1 MKAKLPFLTT
11 LRLALQGKAVTKA
24 MTVFLCAFSF
34 ALFALASTGYTYSKK
49 DYYTRALMHYSG
61 ENGATSFVNRSDDRI
76 GQDTIDRFER
86 ETGWD
91 FAYSYLWQGTD
102 DRFGAELRNFAYD
115 YVHDADEGRSPEQGD
130 EKPATV
136 DGSMSP
142 FVVSSSLGEAF
153 GFEVLAGRY
162 PENVYEI
169 AVSKIIFEDFRRN
182 GYADNSAN
190 YIFLKDGHLED
201 GTPYYD
207 PETGECNV
215 ELPTGLPGPDLP
227 ENYTGYAY
235 VRGGNRSE
243 RVDIRAYEDLLGK
256 EIVLWGNVEQGK
268 LDESGIYTAKIVGV
282 IDPSAAEALPQDSPI
297 FSPAWRETFF
307 AGHDNDCSGLYA
319 APVKDKKTARIAVDL
334 TLEMMQE
341 YGREH
346 PEETAEIG
354 AVPVCLLAAQ
364 SGEFN
369 NEKLFF
375 SIFGSAGLLFGIFS
389 ILLCWHLTTSSLN
402 LKKRKIGVLRAMGAT
417 EADVKRTVL
426 TETLFI
432 ALCAFAVAL
441 LLSLGAYYG
450 FIQGWSYFAEY
461 GVSLFNFTGWNVLI
475 LAVLSFGVPILCSL
489 VPLKRFLQKPI
500 VDNISG
506 NLSKT

>member
-1 MKAKLPFLTT
+1 M
-11 LRLALQGKAVTKA
+11 
-24 MTVFLCAFSF
+24 
-34 ALFALASTGYTYSKK
+34 
-49 DYYTRALMHYSG
+49 
-61 ENGATSFVNRSDDRI
+61 
-76 GQDTIDRFER
+76 
-86 ETGWD
+86 
-91 FAYSYLWQGTD
+91 
-102 DRFGAELRNFAYD
+102 
-115 YVHDADEGRSPEQGD
+115 
-130 EKPATV
+130 
-136 DGSMSP
+136 
-142 FVVSSSLGEAF
+142 
-153 GFEVLAGRY
+153 
-162 PENVYEI
+162 
-169 AVSKIIFEDFRRN
+169 
-182 GYADNSAN
+182 
-190 YIFLKDGHLED
+190 
-201 GTPYYD
+201 
-207 PETGECNV
+207 
-215 ELPTGLPGPDLP
+215 
-227 ENYTGYAY
+227 
-235 VRGGNRSE
+235 
-243 RVDIRAYEDLLGK
+243 DIRAYEDLLGK

-475 LAVLSFGVPILCSL
+475 LAGLSFIVPFLCTIVPIKKF
-489 VPLKRFLQKPI
+489 LKQSI

-506 NLSKT
+506 NLSKR